1 MTKRQREAMIKRLE
15 KIKDRLEA
23 EEQRIGYDTGIGSE
37 ALAPIIG
44 ARNELDYAIEWLEE
58 D

>member
-1 MTKRQREAMIKRLE
+1 MIRRLE

-23 EEQRIGYDTGIGSE
+23 EEQRIGYDTGIGRE
-37 ALAPIIG
+37 AIGPIIG